1 MAFKLAKSP
10 TFKATVTIETQD
22 DKGRT
27 EKETVVA
34 TYRRCNEDEL
44 SDLEGKKN
52 AEVCRLVLINVEGMV
67 DQDRQPV
74 PYEGDNVEALL
85 MIPPATF
92 ALAAAFWQGS
102 RMGRAKN

>member
-10 TFKATVTIETQD
+10 TFKANVTIETQD

-52 AEVCRLVLINVEGMV
+52 AEEAQRLQQAGLVAT
-67 DQDRQPV
+67 V
-74 PYEGDNVEALL
+74 PGRSSHSR
-85 MIPPATF
+85 PPIQQRTRPSVAP
-92 ALAAAFWQGS
+92 
-102 RMGRAKN
+102 